1 MKRLRIK
8 VIGDVQG
15 VFYRF
20 SAKIVADDF
29 WITGWA
35 QNEPDDSVS
44 MVIEGEDEALQKF
57 IEWAKEGSP
66 MAEVDKVLVSEEE
79 YKGEFKEFEVR

>member
-20 SAKIVADDF
+20 SAKIVADNTRV
-29 WITGWA
+29 TGWA
-35 QNEPDDSVS
+35 QNESDNSVS
-44 MVIEGEDEALQKF
+44 MVIEGETSALQEFVK
-57 IEWAKEGSP
+57 WAREGSP
-66 MAEVDKVLVSEEE
+66 MAEVDKVEVSEEQ

>member
-20 SAKIVADDF
+20 SAKIVADDAG
-29 WITGWA
+29 ITGWA
-35 QNEPDDSVS
+35 QNEPDGSVS
-44 MVIEGEDEALQKF
+44 MVIEGKDEVLEKF
-57 IEWAKEGSP
+57 TQWAEEGSP
-66 MAEVDKVLVSEEE
+66 MAAVEKVLVSEEE
-79 YKGEFKEFEVR
+79 YTGEFKKFEVK